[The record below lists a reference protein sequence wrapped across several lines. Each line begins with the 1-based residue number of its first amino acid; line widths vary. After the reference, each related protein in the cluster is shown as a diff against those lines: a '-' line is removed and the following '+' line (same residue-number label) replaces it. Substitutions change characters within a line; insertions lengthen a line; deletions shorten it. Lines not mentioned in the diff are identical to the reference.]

1 MSRVLCA
8 CVSVRA
14 RLCHQSAEIRRSLS
28 PAMFT
33 VPSTQKV
40 TAFPIFLPACAGA
53 VSRILFAERHLD
65 SATIFR
71 VSVALLF
78 LPLASDVA
86 TISSQVGSRRPN
98 PPPTHPQKDAR
109 GSARQLLLCGFK
121 NQQRWRGR
129 GLGRRINGLKA
140 KIRSVK
146 THSGVSSS
154 TPFFFFP
161 PPPGMT

>member
-1 MSRVLCA
+1 M
-8 CVSVRA
+8 
-14 RLCHQSAEIRRSLS
+14 CHQSAEIRRSLS

-78 LPLASDVA
+78 LPLASDVT
-86 TISSQVGSRRPN
+86 TISSQVGSRRPPT
-98 PPPTHPQKDAR
+98 PPERTRAALR
-109 GSARQLLLCGFK
+109 GNSSSVSLKINNGTSHR
-121 NQQRWRGR
+121 RRGR

-146 THSGVSSS
+146 THSGVFLLLR
-154 TPFFFFP
+154 FFFFP